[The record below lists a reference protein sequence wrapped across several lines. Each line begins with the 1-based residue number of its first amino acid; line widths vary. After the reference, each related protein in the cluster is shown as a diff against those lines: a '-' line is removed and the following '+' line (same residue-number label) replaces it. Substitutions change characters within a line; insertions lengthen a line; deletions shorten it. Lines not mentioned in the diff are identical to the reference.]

1 MTMRLLFRKSL
12 IVAIILAVAAVI
24 IYRFVFMPLSVSA
37 VPVVK
42 GTVVP
47 EVMGTGTLQARV
59 RATISAK
66 IQGRLVETLVD
77 QNDRVTQGQLMA
89 RLDDAEL
96 KQSVEIAKAALDAAS
111 ATVARVQSDLA
122 RAKAVLDQARKD
134 HDRYLAL
141 KASKSVAESDVDKSR
156 ERLAVAE
163 ADLARSEATIVE
175 AERQVVTAREKLF
188 YEQARL
194 ADTRIISPFGGLVIK
209 RDREPGDVIVPG
221 ASIFQI
227 ISPRE
232 MWVSAWVDESAS
244 AQLQEGQP
252 ARIVFSSEPDK
263 QYQGKVVRLGREVD
277 TETREFLVDVHVSD
291 LPRNWA
297 IGLRTDVYI
306 ATSKPS
312 EGFLIPTSA
321 VFWKEGK
328 PSAFV
333 VNDGYARRR
342 DIQLGIRGIQDIE
355 VKKGLVEGEMVITA
369 DLGKSPKDGRRVSV
383 R

>member
-1 MTMRLLFRKSL
+1 MTIRPLFRKSFIAVL
-12 IVAIILAVAAVI
+12 VMAIVALVL
-24 IYRFVFMPLSVSA
+24 YRFVFMPAPVST

-42 GTVVP
+42 GTVVR

-96 KQSVEIAKAALDAAS
+96 QQSVEIAKAALDAAS
-111 ATVARVQSDLA
+111 ATVARVQSDLT
-122 RAKAVLDQARKD
+122 RAKAVLDQAGKD

-141 KASKSVAESDVDKSR
+141 KSSKSVSESDVDKSR

-175 AERQVVTAREKLF
+175 AERQVVTARERLF

-194 ADTRIISPFGGLVIK
+194 ADTMIIAPFGGLVIK

-227 ISPRE
+227 ISLRE
-232 MWVSAWVDESAS
+232 MWVSAWVDESAA

-277 TETREFLVDVHVSD
+277 SETREFLVDVHVSD
-291 LPRNWA
+291 LPQNWA

-306 ATSKPS
+306 ATSNPS
-312 EGFLIPTSA
+312 EGLLIPTSA

-333 VNDGYARRR
+333 VNDGYVQRREIELGVR
-342 DIQLGIRGIQDIE
+342 GIRAIE
-355 VKKGLVEGEMVITA
+355 VKSGLAEGEMVVTSETGA
-369 DLGKSPKDGRRVSV
+369 SLKDGRRVSV

>member
-1 MTMRLLFRKSL
+1 M
-12 IVAIILAVAAVI
+12 VVAAVVA
-24 IYRFVFMPLSVSA
+24 YRLVVMPISVSA
-37 VPVVK
+37 TAVVK
-42 GTVVP
+42 GAVVR

-77 QNDRVTQGQLMA
+77 QNDKVTQGQLMA

-96 KQSVEIAKAALDAAS
+96 QQSVQVAQASLDAAS
-111 ATVARVQSDLA
+111 ATVSRVQADLA
-122 RAKAVLDQARKD
+122 RAKAVLDQAGRD
-134 HDRYLAL
+134 HDRYMAL
-141 KASKSVAESDVDKSR
+141 KASKSVSESDVDKSR

-175 AERQVVTAREKLF
+175 AERQVVTAREKLL

-194 ADTRIISPFGGLVIK
+194 ADTRILAPFGGLVIK

-221 ASIFQI
+221 ASIFQM
-227 ISPRE
+227 ISTEE
-232 MWVSAWVDESAS
+232 MWVSAWVDESVA

-252 ARIVFSSEPDK
+252 ARTVFQSEPGTT
-263 QYQGKVVRLGREVD
+263 YQGKVVRLGREVD
-277 TETREFLVDVHVSD
+277 TETREFLVDVYVSD

-297 IGLRTDVYI
+297 VGLRADVYI
-306 ATSKPS
+306 AASTPS
-312 EGFLIPTSA
+312 QGLLIPTSA

-328 PSAFV
+328 PTAFV
-333 VNDGYARRR
+333 VTDGYARRR
-342 DIQLGIRGIQDIE
+342 NIQLGVRGIRDIE
-355 VKKGLVEGEMVITA
+355 VKKGLAEGERVILS
-369 DLGKSPKDGRRVSV
+369 DLGASLEDGRRVSV